1 MKRFK
6 VASCVGAICAFA
18 VLASAEDKTKTQ
30 DEIRTDR
37 ISKSADSS
45 THKANEMIGASVQNK
60 SGEKLGT
67 VRDLAFELPTG
78 RLAYLIVASGGILGL
93 GADHHA
99 VPPKTLSH
107 DSSTPRILTIDIA
120 KDRWDASPKFKKDQ
134 LTGLNAHRDEIE
146 KYFADA
152 AHKEDVKAE
161 ANVGDAKAEVK
172 IKTPDISSTASR
184 DSEATL
190 HLATELIGKQVV
202 TKQNEDVG
210 KISDLL
216 VDMKDAKVAFAIIS
230 TGTLLKPADTRY
242 AVATRNLSKGTE
254 KNKIV
259 LHSDRAAL
267 ESAPMFDQER
277 FKTSGRTSGSVGIF
291 KYQDQDKTAKAEINT
306 GENKKSSAE
315 ISASAGTKMT
325 AFSLIKEGNRYI
337 GDQAKDKVVQIRSE
351 KSVNGVTPSTWYVV
365 FYDPTAALKA
375 TEVKF
380 SNEQMVDVKRP
391 LRLLEATSN
400 KKSEPLDREKLKIDS
415 DKALETA
422 LEEPAVKDRDV
433 TASEMRLE
441 RGEGGIPT
449 WRIELWGTKANDSK
463 GDISLGTVSLSAEDG
478 KVLRSDLK
486 ANRVD

>member
-6 VASCVGAICAFA
+6 VAGCVGAICAFA
-18 VLASAEDKTKTQ
+18 ILGSAQDKTKTEE
-30 DEIRTDR
+30 EIRTDR
-37 ISKSADSS
+37 ISKAPESS

-67 VRDLAFELPTG
+67 VRDLAFELPAG
-78 RLAYLIVASGGILGL
+78 RLAYVIIASGGILGL
-93 GADHHA
+93 GADYHA
-99 VPPKTLSH
+99 APPKTFSH
-107 DSSTPRILTIDIA
+107 DSSTPRILTVDIA

-146 KYFADA
+146 KYYADA
-152 AHKEDVKAE
+152 SHKENVKAE

-172 IKTPDISSTASR
+172 IKTSDISSTASR
-184 DSEATL
+184 ESDATL

-202 TKQNEDVG
+202 TKQNEEVG

-242 AVATRNLSKGTE
+242 AVATQNLSMGTE

-259 LHSDRAAL
+259 LNSDRAAL
-267 ESAPMFDQER
+267 ENAPMFDQER
-277 FKTSGRTSGSVGIF
+277 FKTSGKTSGSAGIF
-291 KYQDQDKTAKAEINT
+291 KYQDKTVKAEINT
-306 GENKKSSAE
+306 DENKKPSAE
-315 ISASAGTKMT
+315 ASVSTGSKAS
-325 AFSLIKEGNRYI
+325 AFSLIKEGNRYV
-337 GDQAKDKVVQIRSE
+337 GEQAKDKVVQIRSE
-351 KSVNGVTPSTWYVV
+351 KSVNGLMPSTWYVV

-380 SNEQMVDVKRP
+380 LNGQMVDVKRP

-400 KKSEPLDREKLKIDS
+400 KKSEPLDRDKLKVDS
-415 DKALETA
+415 GQALETA
-422 LEEPAVKDRDV
+422 MKESVIKDRNV

-441 RGEGGIPT
+441 RGDGGIAT
-449 WRIELWGTKANDSK
+449 WRIELWGAKADESK

-486 ANRVD
+486 ANRID

>member
-1 MKRFK
+1 MKLFR

-18 VLASAEDKTKTQ
+18 VLGSAQDKTKTEE
-30 DEIRTDR
+30 EIRTDR
-37 ISKSADSS
+37 ISKGSESS

-67 VRDLAFELPTG
+67 IRDLAFELPAG
-78 RLAYLIVASGGILGL
+78 RLAYVIVASGGILGL
-93 GADHHA
+93 GADYHA
-99 VPPKTLSH
+99 VPPNTFSH
-107 DSSTPRILTIDIA
+107 DSSTPRILTVDTT

-146 KYFADA
+146 KYYADA

-161 ANVGDAKAEVK
+161 ANVGDARAEVK

-184 DSEATL
+184 ESDATL

-202 TKQNEDVG
+202 TKQNEEVG
-210 KISDLL
+210 RISDLL

-242 AVATRNLSKGTE
+242 AVATQNLSMGTE

-259 LHSDRAAL
+259 LNSDRAAL
-267 ESAPMFDQER
+267 ENAPMFDQER
-277 FKTSGRTSGSVGIF
+277 FKTSGRTSGSAGIF
-291 KYQDQDKTAKAEINT
+291 KYQDKTAKVEINT
-306 GENKKSSAE
+306 DENKKPSAE
-315 ISASAGTKMT
+315 ASTSMGGKAS
-325 AFSLIKEGNRYI
+325 AFSLIKEGNRYV
-337 GDQAKDKVVQIRSE
+337 GEQAKDKVVQIRSE

-365 FYDPTAALKA
+365 FYDSTAALKA

-380 SNEQMVDVKRP
+380 ANGKMVDVKRP
-391 LRLLEATSN
+391 LRLLEATSS
-400 KKSEPLDREKLKIDS
+400 KKSEPLDREKLRIDS
-415 DKALETA
+415 DQALETA
-422 LEEPAVKDRDV
+422 LKESAVKEGNV

-449 WRIELWGTKANDSK
+449 WRIEFWGAKGNDSK

-478 KVLRSDLK
+478 KVLQSDLK
-486 ANRVD
+486 ANRID